1 MDLGL
6 AGRVAMIAGGSSGIG
21 LAIATELLREGA
33 TVAIC
38 GRDPARLDAARATLS
53 AQAPGAKPEA
63 SVVDI
68 CDNAAVRDWV
78 AGTADRHGALH
89 IVVTN
94 AGGPPA
100 GATGDFDLDGYRAAV
115 ELSMLSHIGLAQ
127 AALPHLRAAGWGR
140 ILMVASETV
149 RQPIPEYALSN
160 VARPGLA
167 GYVRTLVHELGDSGV
182 TANLLAP
189 GSTATSPVL
198 SHLPAGVNREAGLRD
213 VAIGARIP
221 LGRVAEPEE
230 IAAVAVFLVSSR
242 ASFVTGTV
250 QVVDGG
256 RALGI

>member
-6 AGRVAMIAGGSSGIG
+6 TGKVAVIAGGSSGIG
-21 LAIATELLREGA
+21 LAIARELQREGA

-38 GRDPARLDAARATLS
+38 GRDPGRLAAARGELS
-53 AQAPGAKPEA
+53 ALGPGKPDT
-63 SVVDI
+63 SVVDV
-68 CDNAAVRDWV
+68 CDNDAAADWV
-78 AGTADRHGALH
+78 ARTAAQHHAVH

-100 GATGDFDLDGYRAAV
+100 GATSDFDLDGYRAAV

-140 ILMVASETV
+140 LLMVASETV
-149 RQPIPEYALSN
+149 RQIIPEYALSN
-160 VARPGLA
+160 VVRPGLV
-167 GYVRTLVHELGDSGV
+167 GYVKTLVHELGDSGV
-182 TANLLAP
+182 TANVLAP
-189 GSTATSPVL
+189 GYTATPPVL
-198 SHLPAGVNREAGLRD
+198 ASLAGVDRAAALRD
-213 VAIGARIP
+213 MAAGAGIP

-230 IAAVAVFLVSSR
+230 VAAVAAFLVSAR

-256 RALGI
+256 RALGG